1 MQFLLKPTNV
11 ISTESPKSIVT
22 ATPPDSLWQRIWRI
36 PAQLLVTLLG
46 VALQILLLGSLGAA
60 IFVEATLPDLPNVQQ
75 LHTVVLQQ
83 PLQVLSADG
92 ALIAEF
98 GIERRQAVP
107 LQDIP
112 QMVVQAFLA
121 TEDNRFFEHRGIDLI
136 GIGRALLSYLKT
148 GEKTQGGSTITMQVA
163 RNFFLSSE
171 KTFQRKLI
179 EVLLTLHIEQTL
191 TKPEILELYLNQIFF
206 GHRTYGIVAAASLYY
221 DQPLTALSVAEIAM
235 LAGIPKAP
243 SANNPLTNPVRALER
258 RNYILGRMYELG
270 YLNTAQYEQARAAPN
285 TAQLHYHNIELDA
298 GYVAEM
304 ARAEVQNFYGEAAVT
319 QGYRVTTTLD
329 SKLQNAA
336 QDAVRSALRQYD
348 RRHGYRGPEATL
360 PTNIL
365 TETQLDDYLATV
377 VEIPTLTPGV
387 VMSSSASETVVYLG
401 DGQRVTLKPRQL
413 AWARSQRDVA
423 HWRGPRRN
431 AAASVQVG
439 DLIRLRRTAQ
449 NEWEISQ
456 IPRVGGALVVVSPRD
471 GAVRALVSGYS
482 FNDTKFNR
490 AVDMRRQPGSSFK
503 PFVYATALAK
513 GWKPDSV
520 IHDQTVALPAALN
533 WNPQNS
539 DHRQLGAIPLR
550 KALALSRNLASIN
563 LLQRIGINT
572 TRAYIR
578 RFGFTDEALP
588 AGLSMVLGSGALSP
602 VKLAEGYAVFA
613 NGGYHVIPY
622 FIQRIEDGDGRVLF
636 TAQPPQAC
644 ADCWYQ
650 RSDTP
655 TPSPPETAPAPNPT
669 AERVLDPHVAYRM
682 TEMLRGVIEHGTG
695 FRAKKLKRS
704 DIVGKTGT
712 TNEVRDSWFAG
723 YQANWV
729 AVAWMG
735 FDDFGKLGW
744 GEEGGKAALGLW
756 SDFMRVALVN
766 QPVATLKMPSGELV
780 VDTTTAPDSDLPPP
794 EAEPVTASVP
804 VRTAP
809 TVRRTPVVTRA
820 AKPPVKPKPTPQPK
834 PKAPRVMDELF

>member
-285 TAQLHYHNIELDA
+285 TAQLHSQHRTRCWLRGRNGA
-298 GYVAEM
+298 
-304 ARAEVQNFYGEAAVT
+304 AEVQNFYGEAAVT
-319 QGYRVTTTLD
+319 QGYR
-329 SKLQNAA
+329 
-336 QDAVRSALRQYD
+336 
-348 RRHGYRGPEATL
+348 
-360 PTNIL
+360 
-365 TETQLDDYLATV
+365 
-377 VEIPTLTPGV
+377 
-387 VMSSSASETVVYLG
+387 
-401 DGQRVTLKPRQL
+401 
-413 AWARSQRDVA
+413 
-423 HWRGPRRN
+423 
-431 AAASVQVG
+431 
-439 DLIRLRRTAQ
+439 
-449 NEWEISQ
+449 
-456 IPRVGGALVVVSPRD
+456 
-471 GAVRALVSGYS
+471 
-482 FNDTKFNR
+482 
-490 AVDMRRQPGSSFK
+490 
-503 PFVYATALAK
+503 
-513 GWKPDSV
+513 
-520 IHDQTVALPAALN
+520 
-533 WNPQNS
+533 
-539 DHRQLGAIPLR
+539 
-550 KALALSRNLASIN
+550 
-563 LLQRIGINT
+563 
-572 TRAYIR
+572 
-578 RFGFTDEALP
+578 
-588 AGLSMVLGSGALSP
+588 
-602 VKLAEGYAVFA
+602 
-613 NGGYHVIPY
+613 
-622 FIQRIEDGDGRVLF
+622 
-636 TAQPPQAC
+636 
-644 ADCWYQ
+644 
-650 RSDTP
+650 
-655 TPSPPETAPAPNPT
+655 
-669 AERVLDPHVAYRM
+669 
-682 TEMLRGVIEHGTG
+682 
-695 FRAKKLKRS
+695 
-704 DIVGKTGT
+704 
-712 TNEVRDSWFAG
+712 
-723 YQANWV
+723 
-729 AVAWMG
+729 
-735 FDDFGKLGW
+735 
-744 GEEGGKAALGLW
+744 
-756 SDFMRVALVN
+756 
-766 QPVATLKMPSGELV
+766 
-780 VDTTTAPDSDLPPP
+780 
-794 EAEPVTASVP
+794 
-804 VRTAP
+804 
-809 TVRRTPVVTRA
+809 
-820 AKPPVKPKPTPQPK
+820 
-834 PKAPRVMDELF
+834 